1 MKWDWLE
8 SRILEKGYKTNA
20 AFAKAI
26 DWPSTRISEL
36 IHNSPVN
43 GGKQRRIPAN
53 RIAVFAEKLGIDAK
67 SLLDYNEDRCDF
79 VRFSEAENESNRT
92 DYDKEIII
100 LIYETVHTFLQ
111 ERNLQL
117 KPRKEIELVFSLYD
131 KIKDT
136 PRQNRMAEIISI
148 AEILAQNQVI
158 SA

>member
-20 AFAKAI
+20 SFAEAI
-26 DWPSTRISEL
+26 HWPSPRISEL
-36 IHNSPVN
+36 IHNTPVN
-43 GGKQRRIPAN
+43 GGRQRRIPSK
-53 RIAVFAEKLGIDAK
+53 RIALFAEKLGIDQK
-67 SLLDYNEDRCDF
+67 SLFEYNEDLSDSVKFLEC
-79 VRFSEAENESNRT
+79 ENESSSSN
-92 DYDKEIII
+92 YDKEIII
-100 LIYETVHTFLQ
+100 LIYETVHTFLE
-111 ERNLQL
+111 ERNLHL

-136 PRQNRMAEIISI
+136 PHQRRMAEIISI